1 MGNQDP
7 FISWY
12 IYWFNQ
18 SPVCNKYP
26 VFAAIPLPAGKL
38 SHSTWPLMPYNGLTQ
53 TPGHISLPMWAESGL
68 LPFSNLLER
77 LPPCS
82 SFHMWTR
89 CSHHFDFNT
98 SWLITNPPTTPP
110 GCLSHSAQ
118 VPTSCSGWSDTRL
131 WVRINACFALPYLTS
146 LKNKVVEK
154 VRGKEKERFCLP
166 LHKYTY
172 LL

>member
-38 SHSTWPLMPYNGLTQ
+38 SHSTWPLMPYKGLTQ

-98 SWLITNPPTTPP
+98 SWLITNPPTI
-110 GCLSHSAQ
+110 
-118 VPTSCSGWSDTRL
+118 PTWMPVSFRSGSNFL
-131 WVRINACFALPYLTS
+131 FWVKWHQTLTS
-146 LKNKVVEK
+146 HK
-154 VRGKEKERFCLP
+154 CL
-166 LHKYTY
+166 LCSA
-172 LL
+172 LLNIIKK